1 MKRKAKSQSRKPKKS
16 SSRGGGNDAVSM
28 LQKDHQNVLKLFK
41 QFQDMAEEGESGE
54 ENGKSELVKAIC
66 EELKVHTTLEEEI
79 FYPAVRAAVGEELIM
94 DEALVE
100 HESAKTMI
108 EQLEGMHPGDEHY
121 DAKVVVLGE
130 YIKHHVQEEQ
140 GEIFPKVKKSKE
152 IDLTALGEELAT
164 RKRELTGDAS
174 QAM

>member
-1 MKRKAKSQSRKPKKS
+1 MFDKFESRHKRMDASQ
-16 SSRGGGNDAVSM
+16 
-28 LQKDHQNVLKLFK
+28 K
-41 QFQDMAEEGESGE
+41 QALAEQ
-54 ENGKSELVKAIC
+54 IC
-66 EELKVHTTLEEEI
+66 TALTVHSQIEEEI
-79 FYPAVRAAVGEELIM
+79 FYPAVRAAVGEELVM

-108 EQLEGMHPGDEHY
+108 EQLEGMQPGDEHY

-164 RKRELTGDAS
+164 RKKELMGDAA
-174 QAM
+174 QAV

>member
-1 MKRKAKSQSRKPKKS
+1 MKRKQSRPTRKS
-16 SSRGGGNDAVSM
+16 SNAVAM
-28 LQKDHQNVLKLFK
+28 LQEDHQKVLKLFK
-41 QFQDMAEEGESGE
+41 QFQNMAEDGDESE
-54 ENGKSELVKAIC
+54 GKSRLVKTIC

-79 FYPAVRAAVGEELIM
+79 FYPAVREAVGEELIM

-100 HESAKTMI
+100 HESAKTLI

-130 YIKHHVQEEQ
+130 YVKHHVQEEQ

-164 RKRELTGDAS
+164 RKRELMGDAS